1 MYNIIHGAN
10 PENLYRAFNVPM
22 PERVIDFSTNVNVL
36 AWPKVN
42 INLEKLASSYPDPE
56 CRKLTKIISEREGI
70 SRDRILFT
78 NGINQAIFLLA
89 RLFDNDVAILQ
100 PNYSE
105 YKRAFKNTHDI
116 FTLDEINEFKHI
128 IITNPN
134 NPTGKFIKLAEVISS
149 SPDKIF
155 IIDEAYIDFLRELEP
170 ERLCDFDN
178 VIILRSLT
186 KIFHLSG
193 VRIGY
198 IIANEKII
206 SDLKDFLP
214 SWSVNA
220 IAQELAVNFLEN
232 EKFYDETRNFYREN
246 TPEFMNAIR
255 DLGFDV
261 MNSDVHYFL
270 IKAAN
275 DIDMIKFLLMSG
287 IVVRHTR
294 NFIGLQRD
302 EFSTI
307 KYPVNDVN
315 DLQSGNFNIRENLVC
330 GVKSDRLRGGWVGA
344 DGRTGYIRVATRLPE
359 ENKIFLEALRLCA
372 E

>member
-1 MYNIIHGAN
+1 MFTLRVCDNISLMHNIIHGAN
-10 PENLYRAFNVPM
+10 PENLYRAFNIPM
-22 PERVIDFSTNVNVL
+22 LERVIDFSTNVNVL

-56 CRKLTKIISEREGI
+56 CRKLKQIISEREKI
-70 SRDRILFT
+70 SPQKILFT

-89 RLFDNDVAILQ
+89 RLFDSDTAILQ

-105 YKRAFKNTHDI
+105 YKRAFKNARDI
-116 FTLDEINEFKHI
+116 FNLEDTDQFQNI

-134 NPTGKFIKLAEVISS
+134 NPTGKFIKLVEVISS

-155 IIDEAYIDFLRELEP
+155 IVDEAYIDFLIENEP

-193 VRIGY
+193 ARIGY
-198 IIANEKII
+198 IIATEKII
-206 SDLKDFLP
+206 SDIKGFLP

-220 IAQELAVNFLEN
+220 IAQELALRFLEDK
-232 EKFYDETRNFYREN
+232 EFYDATRNFYRKN
-246 TPEFMNAIR
+246 TPKFINAIR

-261 MNSDVHYFL
+261 MSSDVHYFL
-270 IKAAN
+270 MRVAN
-275 DIDMIKFLLMSG
+275 DIDMIKFLLEHG
-287 IVVRHTR
+287 LVVRHTR
-294 NFIGLQRD
+294 NFTGLQ
-302 EFSTI
+302 
-307 KYPVNDVN
+307 
-315 DLQSGNFNIRENLVC
+315 LGGFNIEKNPAFD
-330 GVKSDRLRGGWVGA
+330 VKSDRLLPPTHPA
-344 DGRTGYIRVATRLPE
+344 AGRTGYIRVATRLPE
-359 ENKIFLEALRLCA
+359 ENKIFIEALRCM